1 MERRALGI
9 LAIVL
14 IGLMA
19 LVATAGLDNLP
30 GSVKKSV
37 EAGNSLLLKD
47 KQALEQD
54 KSAIEQAIAE
64 DPGLF
69 QKEADDWKSRL
80 SQDGAQLDAAAAKL
94 AAVQQIVKANRRSDE
109 ANVERGL
116 TEFNSLRQQ
125 ALQDASAA
133 QAEAQRRLA
142 FKRALPDR
150 LKAMQASYDSL
161 QFLDSDSSDAAVRK
175 AMTDWPAKREDL
187 QTRLDALKGLKT
199 QAQSVWDSS
208 AELRS
213 AAAKGNLPD
222 SSLET
227 LSSDADQIDALGS
240 RAKEGI
246 AADTALAGQLY
257 TSWDKLLLDVE
268 KDNSPREKVRIVR
281 TRFPDASLANGQT
294 TSEERWEPL
303 DISLTRRSEDPTGM
317 VIERKPAGKYDSEA
331 EHTVQTPGYAYIAPP
346 GQSNAYG
353 SWSGGVWHWLPEYL
367 LLSHLLRSSQPTIT
381 LPDYDAYRYARS
393 RGETYY
399 GRDRQPQATRPY
411 SSDGGGWYSERSR
424 PSSGGFGSSG
434 YRSQGTFSSSQYRSR
449 GSFGSGSFGGGGGFR
464 SRGFGSSG
472 GFRGGRR

>member
-37 EAGNSLLLKD
+37 EVADGLLLKD

-54 KSAIEQAIAE
+54 KSAIQQAIGE

-116 TEFNSLRQQ
+116 TEFNSVRQQ
-125 ALQDASAA
+125 ALQDASAL

-142 FKRALPDR
+142 FKRDLPDR
-150 LKAMQASYDSL
+150 LKAMQTSYESL
-161 QFLDSDSSDAAVRK
+161 QSLDADAAVQK

-187 QTRLDALKGLKT
+187 QTRLDAVKQIKA
-199 QAQSVWDSS
+199 QAQGVWDSS

-227 LSSDADQIDALGS
+227 LSSDADQIDALAS

-246 AADTALAGQLY
+246 AADTVLAGQLY
-257 TSWDKLLLDVE
+257 VSWDKLLLDVE
-268 KDNSPREKVRIVR
+268 KDDNPREKVRIVR

-303 DISLTRRSEDPTGM
+303 DASLPRRSEDPTGM

-331 EHTVQTPGYAYIAPP
+331 EHSVQTPGYAYIAPP

-399 GRDRQPQATRPY
+399 GRDRQYQATRPY
-411 SSDGGGWYSERSR
+411 GSDGGGWYSERSR
-424 PSSGGFGSSG
+424 PSSGGFGSSS